1 MHILFPALQAG
12 FLVLSCHVEQEI
24 DSALRAT
31 PLVVIPGNQLEEALL
46 ALEIVLQGC
55 ARVVETDEACSL
67 MTSVGTIRSFV
78 FPIPVSPTR

>member
-12 FLVLSCHVEQEI
+12 FLVLSGHVEQEI
-24 DSALRAT
+24 DSALRVT

-55 ARVVETDEACSL
+55 ARVVD
-67 MTSVGTIRSFV
+67 G
-78 FPIPVSPTR
+78 